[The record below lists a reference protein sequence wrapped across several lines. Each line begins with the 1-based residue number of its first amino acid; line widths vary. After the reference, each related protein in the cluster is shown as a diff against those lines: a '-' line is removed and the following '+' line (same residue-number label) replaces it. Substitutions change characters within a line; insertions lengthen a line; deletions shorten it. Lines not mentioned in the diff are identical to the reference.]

1 MKALVQ
7 PVLSFLYPPLSS
19 NNPTWRCYKPVGMCV
34 NRFINNAVILN
45 PARLIGQGVS
55 CLCLFALTSCISL
68 PDLPD
73 LSYMLPGSSDP
84 VEETKAEISTANLLF
99 VAPVSGLGEGARL
112 VVADAIAAALRDAS
126 KPAVISSHINKFG
139 PTVTGQI
146 VEIKRDRS
154 TIWLRAVWQLLAS
167 EGDRVS
173 EVDQIIVSE
182 LEDWEKGSLE
192 AINLIIKEVTPKIVD
207 MVEKHI
213 HPAKREVVINIRENP
228 KAQKEMSPERMK
240 ALMDILKTNRPKP
253 IKTIRTPQPT
263 KTESSGRPLAIVPN
277 MSKVAAASRNAP
289 VKLQKTNPSEI
300 IWGKPSFMIRSIY
313 GAPGDGN
320 RALYAEIRKALRKRD
335 ITVTE
340 DVRQAAYFVESK
352 VTVGKVV
359 RGRQAAK
366 IVWTVFTAKGEE
378 VGRAIQENQ
387 VTAGS
392 LEYQWGVIA
401 EIVANSA
408 ADGIQGLF
416 DGGIPSSPLEES
428 DSLLPPQPELP
439 HVPGKAPPPPS

>member
-1 MKALVQ
+1 M
-7 PVLSFLYPPLSS
+7 
-19 NNPTWRCYKPVGMCV
+19 
-34 NRFINNAVILN
+34 NRFINSVGFLN
-45 PARLIGQGVS
+45 PARVIGLGVS
-55 CLCLFALTSCISL
+55 CICLFTLTSCISL

-73 LSYMLPGSSDP
+73 LSDLMPGRSTP
-84 VEETKAEISTANLLF
+84 VEEGVAEISTANLLF
-99 VAPVSGLGEGARL
+99 IAPVSGLGEGARL
-112 VVADAIAAALRDAS
+112 VVADAVAAALRDANQ
-126 KPAVISSHINKFG
+126 PAVISSHINKTG

-146 VEIKRDRS
+146 DEIKRDRS
-154 TIWLRAVWQLLAS
+154 TVWLCAVWQLLAS
-167 EGDRVS
+167 EGDRIS

-192 AINLIIKEVTPKIVD
+192 AINLIIKEVTPKIVT
-207 MVEKHI
+207 MVAQHI
-213 HPAKREVVINIRENP
+213 HPGQREVVINIRENP
-228 KAQKEMSPERMK
+228 KAQKDMSPERMK
-240 ALMDILKTNRPKP
+240 ALMDILKTNPPKP
-253 IKTIRTPQPT
+253 IKTIRTPQPAQAAPP
-263 KTESSGRPLAIVPN
+263 GRPLAIMPKIN
-277 MSKVAAASRNAP
+277 KATAASPSTP
-289 VKLQKTNPSEI
+289 VNLQESKPSEI
-300 IWGKPSFMIRSIY
+300 VWGRPSFMIRSIY

-320 RALYAEIRKALRKRD
+320 RSLYAEIRKALRKRD

-352 VTVGKVV
+352 VTVGKVT

-416 DGGIPSSPLEES
+416 NGKIPSSPLEEG
-428 DSLLPPQPELP
+428 DSLIPAQPELLR
-439 HVPGKAPPPPS
+439 VPGKAPPPPS